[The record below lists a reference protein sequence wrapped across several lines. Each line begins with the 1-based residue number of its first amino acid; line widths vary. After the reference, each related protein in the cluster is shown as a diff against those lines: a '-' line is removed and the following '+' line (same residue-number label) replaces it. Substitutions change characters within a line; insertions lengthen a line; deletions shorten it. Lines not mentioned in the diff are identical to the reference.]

1 MKPDQLISR
10 ASFSTKVLVPVV
22 CIMVLSLLLTT
33 WVVSRR
39 ITKQFQT
46 EATRHLE
53 TADSVFRSSEDL
65 HARNLLLRFG
75 GLPNDPRYK
84 SAFQSKHPQTVRDAL
99 KDLPAQQGVDVALF
113 TSSKDLQAS
122 AQRDPNLP
130 MNEFQMNSAAAI
142 KEALGGATKVDTI
155 RVGKKLFDVVAVPVF
170 GGNGVPIFG
179 GGSTAP
185 IGVLTIGS
193 EIGDAVARELSQLT
207 HSQIVLLANGHVV
220 ASALPGLGPHE
231 ELAQIFN
238 EAQRTSPRGTPRQL
252 VLNDEH
258 YVCAV
263 GKFPSLTGDAG
274 LGYLLLCSYEQPLR
288 AFHNTQQMVLLV
300 SGLAIVLGTLIVA
313 WLVQKVTEPLRQLQV
328 SAEAVGRGDFSRQV
342 EITSQ
347 DECGQLA
354 GAFNTMTGNLKRS
367 REELER
373 TFSTL
378 KNTQA
383 QLVQSERLSGLGE
396 FVAGVAHELNNPLTS
411 VMGFSE
417 LLVQAPGHPKQ
428 DRYLE
433 MIFKS
438 SQRCQ
443 KIVQSLLAFARR
455 HPPERKLWNVNALLE
470 SSVEFMQYQLRT
482 SNIQVVTQLDPTLPQ
497 AMVDEH
503 QMQQVF
509 MNILNNARQ
518 AIEAKG
524 CPGRVQISTEN
535 LGSRMRIVFEDT
547 GAGIAEEHMA
557 KLFDPFFT
565 TKEIGQG
572 TGLGLSFCYGV
583 ITEHGGTIQARSKL
597 GEGAA
602 FTIELPLVTATVEA
616 PLRPVSVSS
625 MPPAL
630 PPASP
635 ALPSTVLTDGKGK
648 RVLVIDDETSI
659 LEMVRGEL
667 TQHGYEVDV
676 ASDGE
681 AALQRISE
689 THYDLALCDW
699 KMPGLN
705 GGEVY
710 DRLVSSNPELSQR
723 FLFITGDVISDRVKR
738 FLKERSKKCLLKPF
752 SLAEFREAVEQ
763 ALNRGKPLQTVEAEP
778 AVTVASNQ

>member
-1 MKPDQLISR
+1 MRSGRLFSK
-10 ASFSTKVLVPVV
+10 ASFSTKVLAPVV
-22 CIMVLSLLLTT
+22 CIMVLSLVLTT
-33 WVVSRR
+33 WLVSRR
-39 ITKQFQT
+39 ITRQFEV
-46 EATRHLE
+46 EAARSLE
-53 TADSVFRSSEDL
+53 TANSVFRSSEDL
-65 HARNLLLRFG
+65 HAQNLLLRFG
-75 GLPNDPRYK
+75 SLPNDPRYK
-84 SAFQSKHPQTVRDAL
+84 SAFQSKHPQTLRDAL

-113 TSSKDLQAS
+113 TSAKADLQAS

-130 MNEFQMNSAAAI
+130 LTEFQVNSAAAI
-142 KEALGGATKVDTI
+142 KQALTGGAPKADTI
-155 RVGKKLFDVVAVPVF
+155 RVGNKLFDVVAMPVF
-170 GGNGVPIFG
+170 GGSGVPIFG
-179 GGSTAP
+179 GGSSAP

-193 EIGDAVARELSQLT
+193 EIGNTVARELSQLT

-220 ASALPGLGPHE
+220 ASALPGIGPHE
-231 ELAQIFN
+231 ELAQLFN
-238 EAQRTSPRGTPRQL
+238 DAQRTSRRGVPRQL

-263 GKFPSLTGDAG
+263 GKFPSLSGDAG

-313 WLVQKVTEPLRQLQV
+313 WLVRKVTEPLRYLQT
-328 SAEAVGRGDFSRQV
+328 SAEAVGRGDFSRQA

-354 GAFNTMTGNLKRS
+354 GAFNAMTGNLKRS

-373 TFSTL
+373 TVSTL
-378 KNTQA
+378 KSTQA

-433 MIFKS
+433 MIYKS

-455 HPPERKLWNVNALLE
+455 HPPERKLCNVNALIE

-482 SNIQVVTQLDPTLPQ
+482 TNVQVVTQLDPTLPE
-497 AMVDEH
+497 AMLDEH

-518 AIEAKG
+518 AVEAKG
-524 CPGRVQISTEN
+524 SPGRVQISTEN
-535 LGSRMRIVFEDT
+535 LGPRMRIVFEDT
-547 GAGIAEEHMA
+547 GAGIAEEHMS

-583 ITEHGGTIQARSKL
+583 ITEHGGTIEARSKL
-597 GEGAA
+597 GEGAT
-602 FTIELPLVTATVEA
+602 FTIELPLVTAAVEA
-616 PLRPVSVSS
+616 PLAQLRL
-625 MPPAL
+625 AL
-630 PPASP
+630 PPA
-635 ALPSTVLTDGKGK
+635 ALMEGNGK
-648 RVLVIDDETSI
+648 RVLVIDDEESI

-681 AALQRISE
+681 AALRRISE

-705 GGEVY
+705 GGDVY

-738 FLKERSKKCLLKPF
+738 FLKERSKNCLLKPF
-752 SLAEFREAVEQ
+752 SLAEFRDAVEQ
-763 ALNRGKPLQTVEAEP
+763 ALSKGKALQQVKTEGTEKAEA
-778 AVTVASNQ
+778 ASNQ